1 LLIAEKEATRTQ
13 DALAARRRRLPMVAF
28 GAYTF
33 TATSG
38 DVTLRDLFGDNDQL
52 MVYQFMDLGPDALC
66 PGCTHFTNN
75 VTALDV
81 LADRGIAW
89 ATLSNMTIEQIDR
102 VKAQHG
108 WTVLTVSA
116 RSFPSRARSV
126 PLKGR
131 LRRLPGV
138 VDRTVAQ
145 LLHRLLQVG
154 TAVAIGGDA
163 IGHDE
168 GKTNGLHGSTHQ
180 LGGITWA
187 KPRGQLSGWHGAGIR
202 TLGGEIADPQGHH
215 RRRRGGPNP
224 RA

>member
-1 LLIAEKEATRTQ
+1 M
-13 DALAARRRRLPMVAF
+13 P
-28 GAYTF
+28 
-33 TATSG
+33 
-38 DVTLRDLFGDNDQL
+38 
-52 MVYQFMDLGPDALC
+52 
-66 PGCTHFTNN
+66 
-75 VTALDV
+75 
-81 LADRGIAW
+81 
-89 ATLSNMTIEQIDR
+89 IEQIDR

-108 WTVLTVSA
+108 WTVPFYASLGTSFSDDCGVGSGFLLNA
-116 RSFPSRARSV
+116 FLRDGDEIYRTYTTGSRGVDRLMFVNNIQDLSVYGRQEDWEDSPEGGHSSDPRSFPSRARSV

-202 TLGGEIADPQGHH
+202 TLRGEIADPQGHH